1 MLLGGVLKII
11 NNYNL
16 VVIPGIGI
24 YGAPFGNVLCFGL
37 CVMLDLIIISRVIK
51 GKPAYLPLFAKP
63 AIAAGMMGLGCWA
76 VYGLGSKLL
85 MKVGILCRV
94 DELTCEVVDLSRSG
108 NALMTAVSIGVAV
121 IIYGVLVLA
130 LRAISRED
138 LKLMP
143 KGEKIA
149 KILHIS

>member
-1 MLLGGVLKII
+1 
-11 NNYNL
+11 
-16 VVIPGIGI
+16 
-24 YGAPFGNVLCFGL
+24 
-37 CVMLDLIIISRVIK
+37 
-51 GKPAYLPLFAKP
+51 
-63 AIAAGMMGLGCWA
+63 
-76 VYGLGSKLL
+76 
-85 MKVGILCRV
+85 V
-94 DELTCEVVDLSRSG
+94 DELTREVVDLSRSG

-130 LRAISRED
+130 LRAISKED